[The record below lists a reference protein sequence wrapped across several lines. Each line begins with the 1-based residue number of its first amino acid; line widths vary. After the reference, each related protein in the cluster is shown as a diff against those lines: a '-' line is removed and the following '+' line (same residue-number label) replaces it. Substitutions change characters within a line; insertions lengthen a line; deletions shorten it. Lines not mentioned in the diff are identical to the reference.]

1 MGVLPGSLPRR
12 NRLDT
17 GSDQKS
23 GRVMPSIPY
32 GYNVIAKRSIPSL
45 LAGLALLFGMSAC
58 QTTGVRERVE
68 VLAEPIGDGQV
79 AAVVDSARIRK
90 TITDL
95 VSFGSRVAGY
105 PGATEAA
112 YYLADRMREIGLE
125 DVEMEEFVSS
135 VPLDEGGELVILDST
150 TLESRSIPLYAVWPN
165 LVRTSTTPSGGITGK
180 LHYIGNGEWEDF
192 NDIDPTGA
200 VFMMD
205 FNSGV
210 NWQRAA
216 LLGAHAVIFAEP
228 DHTTRIDGEEKHLQ
242 VPIDFPRFWMEKEQ
256 AGPLVE
262 YLNVNGPINIRAMGR
277 MTWKRLPAYNIFG
290 KITGTHPILKEE
302 VIVLESYYDSMSPV
316 PAVSPGANQ
325 ASGTAALLEIARY
338 FAAHPP
344 ARTVLILATSGHFL
358 SLSGVNDFMYRHARK
373 SSYFAK
379 QISEPINIKLFAGID
394 LSSARDQIGVI
405 YSGVL
410 FAGDTF
416 EKQRFFTPFGRT
428 FMGYAQETIQRGAFQ
443 PGALVNVISPSQGHR
458 TAGFFP
464 AGNIALDAELAF
476 WTGFPALSFATVF
489 DIREFVD
496 TPIDDIDRVNFR
508 NVYTQAVLLAE
519 LFGRGVND
527 PELFPDF
534 KMQLED
540 RFVRGRIR
548 VVEFDP
554 REDYIPSKPKPGA
567 VVRFRRYNKTISGV
581 KNEIFVVA
589 DSAGVAESTALE
601 AGRTYPAEG
610 YVMDPDTGEIIYAP
624 DRGPY
629 GAGAYPLEITMDWVD
644 KEKPTVVF
652 RSEATNIYDLVD
664 PRFLTRLNEAALLD
678 ESGNPPIEWG
688 MTFQEGGFTTGA
700 TYEEDT
706 AVLFMPPESRFK
718 VTMSTGLFGRRLIL
732 TNADESNPE
741 GIGFDSGIG
750 AIPLTSYQV
759 ARDMWH
765 LDEARIGAL
774 RSVGVSN
781 TRLDDFHQEAGRLLD
796 LAEAAR
802 QALQWDRFIKYA
814 RAAWGYESRAYPD
827 ATGTANDVVKGVL
840 FYMVLVIPFAYA
852 LERLLLGFA
861 NVYKR
866 IGATFGIFLAAYGVL
881 RFTHPA
887 FQITTAPDIVLLA
900 FTTFVLAAVVIWL
913 ISVRFSETMREVRQ
927 NTRTVQAT
935 DVRRSSALATAF
947 ALGIGNMRKRKA
959 RTLLTCTTLVLLVFT
974 VLSFTSVQTFLRLQ
988 KLSKDSKAEYT
999 GFLVRNPNWAPLQ
1012 KQTHEYVLSEF
1023 GSSESEDRDIT
1034 IVPRS
1039 WYSEAGLGAMTYVK
1053 VDHTSM
1059 DAPTRTT
1066 FASAI
1071 LGVLPEEREVSH
1083 LDRALTTGRWFA
1095 GDEKDV
1101 CIIPLEMA
1109 ELLGMTE
1116 DDVGRSEVL
1125 IFGKPFK
1132 VIGMFDAAVLD
1143 RITDL
1148 DGEPLTPVD
1157 YTATG
1162 HDLLTEL
1169 LLMDY
1174 EEELVEMVRFEH
1186 IPAANLILAPQAFVN
1201 DLGGTLRSVAVRFPT
1216 DESARNRIERFMQRL
1231 GIPVVASVD
1240 GEVAVY
1246 SAMALSS
1253 LSGLGNLFI
1262 PMVVAALIILNTMM
1276 NAVYERFSEIVV
1288 YSAVGLAP
1296 AHIGA
1301 LFMAE
1306 AAMYAVIGGMSGYL
1320 IGQTVALGITEYQLL
1335 AGLTLNYSS
1344 LSAVASTAMVM
1355 AVVMLSTIYPARKAS
1370 QMAVPDVNR
1379 QWSIPE
1385 PDGDDWSFEFP
1396 FTISRTE
1403 TLGLCAYLTRFF
1415 ESYGESTLGSF
1426 MTDEV
1431 ALTGVV
1437 GGGVDGD
1444 DPGDGGDPV
1453 VNAGAAAYEISM
1465 KTWLAPYDTGVSQR
1479 VTLHASLAEEEHGLY
1494 AVWVHIFRLSGDV
1507 DSWQRLNRRFLNV
1520 LRKQFLVWRT
1530 VDLEVKKVYA
1540 DDGRE
1545 MIGISPL

>member
-1 MGVLPGSLPRR
+1 M
-12 NRLDT
+12 
-17 GSDQKS
+17 
-23 GRVMPSIPY
+23 IH
-32 GYNVIAKRSIPSL
+32 KRSIPSL
-45 LAGLALLFGMSAC
+45 MAGLALLIGISAC
-58 QTTGVRERVE
+58 QTTGVRERVA

-79 AAVVDSARIRK
+79 AAVVDSVLIRK
-90 TITDL
+90 TISDL

-112 YYLADRMREIGLE
+112 YYLAARMEDMGLE
-125 DVEMEEFVSS
+125 DVQMEEFVSS
-135 VPLDEGGELVILDST
+135 VPLDEGGELVILEPT
-150 TLESRSIPLYAVWPN
+150 TLESRSIPLYALWPN
-165 LVRTSTTPSGGITGK
+165 LVRTSTTPPGGITGK
-180 LHYIGNGEWEDF
+180 LHYVGNGEWEDF
-192 NDIDPTGA
+192 NGIDPAGA
-200 VFMMD
+200 VFLMD

-216 LLGAHAVIFAEP
+216 LLGAGAVIFAEP
-228 DHTTRIDGEEKHLQ
+228 DETTRIDGEEKYLQ
-242 VPIDFPRFWMEKEQ
+242 VPINFPRFWMEKEQ
-256 AGPLVE
+256 ARPLVE
-262 YLNVNGPINIRAMGR
+262 YLHLEGPITVRASGR
-277 MTWKRLPAYNIFG
+277 MTWKRLPAYNVFG
-290 KITGTHPILKEE
+290 KITGTHPVLKEE
-302 VIVLESYYDSMSPV
+302 AIVLESYYDSISPV

-325 ASGTAALLEIARY
+325 ASGVAALLEMARY

-344 ARTVLILATSGHFL
+344 ARTVYFLATSGHFL
-358 SLSGVNDFMYRHARK
+358 SLSGINDFTNRHTRK
-373 SSYFAK
+373 TAYFADK
-379 QISEPINIKLFAGID
+379 LEKPINMKLFAGID
-394 LSSARDQIGVI
+394 LSSARDQVGVHYAGI
-405 YSGVL
+405 L
-410 FAGDTF
+410 FAGNSF

-428 FMGYAQETIQRGAFQ
+428 FMGYAQEVIQRGAF
-443 PGALVNVISPSQGHR
+443 PAGSLMNVITPSQGILS
-458 TAGFFP
+458 TEFFP
-464 AGNIALDAELAF
+464 AGNIALDAELVF
-476 WTGFPALSFATVF
+476 WTGFPSLSFATVF
-489 DIREFVD
+489 DVREYVD
-496 TPIDDIDRVNFR
+496 TPLDDMDRVNIR
-508 NVYTQAVLLAE
+508 NVYTQAVLLTE
-519 LFGRGVND
+519 LFGRAVND
-527 PELFPDF
+527 PLLFPDF
-534 KMQLED
+534 KMQLDD
-540 RFVRGRIR
+540 RFVKGRIR

-567 VVRFRRYNKTISGV
+567 VVRFRRYNKSISGV

-589 DSAGVAESTALE
+589 DSAGVAESTELE
-601 AGRTYPAEG
+601 AGRTYPTEG
-610 YVMDPDTGEIIYAP
+610 YVLDPETGDIIYAP

-629 GAGAYPLEITMDWVD
+629 GEGAYPLEITMDWVD

-664 PRFLTRLNEAALLD
+664 PRFLTRLNEAVVLD
-678 ESGNPPIEWG
+678 ESGNPPLEWG
-688 MTFQEGGFTTGA
+688 MTFQEGGWTTGV

-706 AVLFMPPESRFK
+706 AVLFTPPESRFK
-718 VTMSTGLFGRRLIL
+718 LTMSTGLFGRRLIL
-732 TNADESNPE
+732 TNADKDNPE
-741 GIGFDSGIG
+741 GVGFESGIG

-765 LDEARIGAL
+765 LDESRIDAL
-774 RSVGVSN
+774 KSVGVNN
-781 TRLDDFHQEAGRLLD
+781 TRLDEFHREAGRLLD
-796 LAEAAR
+796 LAETAR
-802 QALQWDRFIKYA
+802 QSLQWDRFIKYA

-852 LERLLLGFA
+852 LERLLFGFA

-866 IGATFGIFLAAYGVL
+866 IGVTFGIFLAAYGVL

-900 FTTFVLAAVVIWL
+900 FTTFGLAAVVIWL
-913 ISVRFSETMREVRQ
+913 ISNRFSQTMRDFQQ
-927 NTRTVQAT
+927 NVRTVQAT

-947 ALGIGNMRKRKA
+947 ALGIGNMRKRRA
-959 RTLLTCTTLVLLVFT
+959 RTLLTCITLVLLVFT
-974 VLSFTSVQTFLRLQ
+974 VLSFTSVQTYLRLQ
-988 KLSKDSKAEYT
+988 KLSRDSEAVYT

-1023 GSSESEDRDIT
+1023 GSSEAEDQGIT

-1039 WYSEAGLGAMTYVK
+1039 WYAANAPGVKTYIKAEAATNEGPVRSTY
-1053 VDHTSM
+1053 
-1059 DAPTRTT
+1059 
-1066 FASAI
+1066 ASAI
-1071 LGVLPEEREVSH
+1071 LGLLPEEREVSH
-1083 LDRALTTGRWFA
+1083 LDRALTSGRWFA
-1095 GDEKDV
+1095 GDERDV
-1101 CIIPLEMA
+1101 CIIPVEMA
-1109 ELLGMTE
+1109 EILGLTE
-1116 DDVGRSEVL
+1116 ADVGRSEIL
-1125 IFGKPFK
+1125 IFGAPFR
-1132 VIGMFDAAVLD
+1132 VIGMFDAAELD
-1143 RITDL
+1143 QIVDL

-1162 HDLLTEL
+1162 RDLLTEL
-1169 LLMDY
+1169 ALMDY
-1174 EEELVEMVRFEH
+1174 EEEPVEMVRFEH
-1186 IPAANLILAPQAFVN
+1186 LSAANLILAPQAYVN

-1276 NAVYERFSEIVV
+1276 NAVYERFKEIGV

-1320 IGQTVALGITEYQLL
+1320 IGQTVARGITEFQLL

-1355 AVVMLSTIYPARKAS
+1355 GVVMLSTIYPARKAS

-1379 QWSIPE
+1379 QWSFPD

-1415 ESYGESTLGSF
+1415 
-1426 MTDEV
+1426 
-1431 ALTGVV
+1431 
-1437 GGGVDGD
+1437 
-1444 DPGDGGDPV
+1444 
-1453 VNAGAAAYEISM
+1453 
-1465 KTWLAPYDTGVSQR
+1465 R
-1479 VTLHASLAEEEHGLY
+1479 
-1494 AVWVHIFRLSGDV
+1494 
-1507 DSWQRLNRRFLNV
+1507 V
-1520 LRKQFLVWRT
+1520 LRRKHPRQFQ
-1530 VDLEVKKVYA
+1530 
-1540 DDGRE
+1540 
-1545 MIGISPL
+1545 